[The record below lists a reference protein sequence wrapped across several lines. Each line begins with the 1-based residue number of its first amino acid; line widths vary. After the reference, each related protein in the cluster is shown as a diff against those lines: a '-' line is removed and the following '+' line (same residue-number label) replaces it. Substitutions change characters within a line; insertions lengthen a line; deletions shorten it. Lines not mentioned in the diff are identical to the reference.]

1 MSRRVRKS
9 EAHSPALNQPAAGP
23 AFASASILR
32 GVLIFLF
39 GAGVT
44 AAAAMAIAAARAERS
59 VDVAPAAPAR
69 ALALSPKGGAGVA
82 APLERLLN
90 LSEAEIARTD
100 IARWNLA
107 CAVGLPGAEG
117 LEIDEKLAEL
127 DRWAKRVASET
138 ERNMHR
144 FRSNPAEYESSEAYF
159 RALMLVVVLQ
169 EDCGVHYNPAR
180 INEPDF
186 TNSKDLLLHG
196 LVGDSNGG
204 TCVSMPV
211 LYVAVGRRLG
221 YPMKLALTKG
231 HVFARWDGAE
241 HSNPSF
247 RGRFNV
253 DATSRGLSTHDD
265 EHYATWPNRL
275 SPADRT
281 GGWFLKSLE
290 PAEELAVFLMQRGHC
305 LEDNGRLPEAQVAY
319 TLAKRLA
326 PKSPEAVAYLANALR
341 NDPTAGLTAASV
353 ADASVASRAEDAER
367 RRRHRQLSE
376 EYARQATERGRT
388 GTAGAPSVQP
398 QPISGPPT
406 PRVPGFPN

>member
-1 MSRRVRKS
+1 MSRRSRQS
-9 EAHSPALNQPAAGP
+9 RSQLAAPMANGR
-23 AFASASILR
+23 AKASLPILR
-32 GVLIFLF
+32 GSLIFLA
-39 GAGVT
+39 GVGVT
-44 AAAAMAIAAARAERS
+44 AVAAMAIAAGRADRS
-59 VDVAPAAPAR
+59 ATAGPISLTHAV
-69 ALALSPKGGAGVA
+69 SSTPKAGGTASSHS
-82 APLERLLN
+82 LERLLN
-90 LSEAEIARTD
+90 LAPEEVAATD

-107 CAVGLPGAEG
+107 CAAGLPGAES
-117 LEIDEKLAEL
+117 LDIDAKLAEL

-144 FRSNPAEYESSEAYF
+144 FRSNPAEYENSEAYF

-180 INEPDF
+180 INKPDF

-241 HSNPSF
+241 QSNPSF

-265 EHYATWPNRL
+265 EHYAIWPNPL
-275 SPADRT
+275 SPGDRT
-281 GGWFLKSLE
+281 GEWFLRSLE

-319 TLAKRLA
+319 TLAKRFA

-341 NDPTAGLTAASV
+341 NDPTAVLTAVSV
-353 ADASVASRAEDAER
+353 ADESVASRAEDAER

-376 EYARQATERGRT
+376 EYARLAIERGRV
-388 GTAGAPSVQP
+388 GTAGAIAPPS

-406 PRVPGFPN
+406 PRVPGVPN